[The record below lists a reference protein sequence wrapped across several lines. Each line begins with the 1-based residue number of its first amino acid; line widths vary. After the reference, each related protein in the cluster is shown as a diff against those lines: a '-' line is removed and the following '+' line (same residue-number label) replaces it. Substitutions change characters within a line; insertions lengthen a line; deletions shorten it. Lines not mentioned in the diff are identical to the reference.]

1 MFLTAKFSELL
12 GYASMACWLGAQF
25 PQVIENHKRQ
35 SCEGLALPFLCNWLL
50 GDFSNLVGCLLTH
63 QLPFQT
69 YLATYFCI
77 VDCSLLAQYFY
88 YASGRGPATPPEVYV
103 RTRSRTISTARRLSL
118 DASHYR
124 ILSTV
129 AENVATAAALA
140 AFSESHPE
148 HRISRKHLADQT
160 LDDTAPQVAEEAQD
174 EVDDAV
180 LSALSE
186 SLHSGRKRVS
196 WSQERHDHQPSAR
209 SQASPIIPKSLQI
222 TAPQCDF
229 AAFSR
234 GRSEQRVADAEE
246 VEVEQPG
253 SRAASG
259 HRTNSRASRLGAS
272 MVLLGFGALFSV
284 GALTNAHS
292 RSLAGRSDSIG
303 RVLVDEVNI
312 PHPMTASS
320 VQGTD
325 YHALSSDAGVVTV
338 ELPLTLSQNEPQ
350 SQPEDSPSTE
360 RIIGRIFAWLCTSLY
375 LTSRLP
381 QIWKN
386 YVRKS
391 VEGLSMYLF
400 VFAFLGN
407 FFYVCSILTSSE
419 AQMPPPESTKF
430 FKESIP
436 YLLGSGGT
444 FVFDVTI
451 VSQSFIY
458 RGKPPRRRGRGTSIS
473 HRASLAEE
481 QACLLG
487 GDALSGSYYGGRSAS
502 VVRHSRTRTSASRP
516 N

>member
-1 MFLTAKFSELL
+1 VTCF
-12 GYASMACWLGAQF
+12 
-25 PQVIENHKRQ
+25 R
-35 SCEGLALPFLCNWLL
+35 
-50 GDFSNLVGCLLTH
+50 
-63 QLPFQT
+63 FQT

-338 ELPLTLSQNEPQ
+338 ELPLTLNQNEPQ

-386 YVRKS
+386 VSLLFVMVGIPFSKLLSQYVRKS

-436 YLLGSGGT
+436 Y
-444 FVFDVTI
+444 D
-451 VSQSFIY
+451 
-458 RGKPPRRRGRGTSIS
+458 
-473 HRASLAEE
+473 H
-481 QACLLG
+481 CLIFFHFLI
-487 GDALSGSYYGGRSAS
+487 DALLDTCLEVAAHSSLMSRLYLNPLFTEGSLRVGEAAVHQSLTGLPSLKSKLVCWEGMLFLAHTMVVEVQALYGTPGLGPPLHVPIKHRNC
-502 VVRHSRTRTSASRP
+502 VMLKLLYQHMYCTDHTS
-516 N
+516 

>member
-1 MFLTAKFSELL
+1 M
-12 GYASMACWLGAQF
+12 
-25 PQVIENHKRQ
+25 
-35 SCEGLALPFLCNWLL
+35 
-50 GDFSNLVGCLLTH
+50 
-63 QLPFQT
+63 
-69 YLATYFCI
+69 
-77 VDCSLLAQYFY
+77 DCSLLAQYFY
-88 YASGRGPATPPEVYV
+88 YYHGRGPETLSEAYV

-124 ILSTV
+124 TLSTV
-129 AENVATAAALA
+129 AGNVAAAAALA
-140 AFSESHPE
+140 AFPEQHPE
-148 HRISRKHLADQT
+148 HRVSRKHLADQP
-160 LDDTAPQVAEEAQD
+160 LVDTAPQIVEEAQD

-196 WSQERHDHQPSAR
+196 WSQERHDHSVV
-209 SQASPIIPKSLQI
+209 PKSLQI
-222 TAPQCDF
+222 TAPQREF

-234 GRSEQRVADAEE
+234 GRPEQRVADAEE
-246 VEVEQPG
+246 VEVEQPD
-253 SRAASG
+253 SRATSG
-259 HRTNSRASRLGAS
+259 HRTSSRASRRGAS
-272 MVLLGFGALFSV
+272 MVLLGFGMLFSV
-284 GALTNAHS
+284 GALTSTHS

-320 VQGTD
+320 VQDTA
-325 YHALSSDAGVVTV
+325 YHASLSDAGVVTV
-338 ELPLTLSQNEPQ
+338 ELPLTLSQNELRSQ
-350 SQPEDSPSTE
+350 SEDSPSTE

-400 VFAFLGN
+400 IFAFLGN
-407 FFYVCSILTSSE
+407 FFYVCSILTSPE
-419 AQMPPPESTKF
+419 AHMPPPASTKF

-444 FVFDVTI
+444 LIFDVTI

-458 RGKPPRRRGRGTSIS
+458 RGKPPRRRGRGTSIAHS
-473 HRASLAEE
+473 ASLAEE

-487 GDALSGSYYGGRSAS
+487 GDALSGSYYSGRSAS
-502 VVRHSRTRTSASRP
+502 VVRHSRTRTSSSRP
-516 N
+516 T

>member
-1 MFLTAKFSELL
+1 M
-12 GYASMACWLGAQF
+12 
-25 PQVIENHKRQ
+25 
-35 SCEGLALPFLCNWLL
+35 
-50 GDFSNLVGCLLTH
+50 
-63 QLPFQT
+63 
-69 YLATYFCI
+69 
-77 VDCSLLAQYFY
+77 LAQYFY
-88 YASGRGPATPPEVYV
+88 YGGGPATPSEIYV
-103 RTRSRTISTARRLSL
+103 RTRSRTISTARRLSI
-118 DASHYR
+118 DTSHYR

-129 AENVATAAALA
+129 AGNVATAAALA
-140 AFSESHPE
+140 AFSEPHPE
-148 HRISRKHLADQT
+148 HRVSRKHLAEQP
-160 LDDTAPQVAEEAQD
+160 LDDTTSQVVEEAQD

-196 WSQERHDHQPSAR
+196 WSQERHDHQASAR

-222 TAPQCDF
+222 TAPQCEF

-234 GRSEQRVADAEE
+234 GRPEQRVADAEE

-259 HRTNSRASRLGAS
+259 HRTNSRASRRGAS

-292 RSLAGRSDSIG
+292 RSVAGRSDSIG

-325 YHALSSDAGVVTV
+325 HHALSSDAGVVTV
-338 ELPLTLSQNEPQ
+338 ELPLTLSQDESR
-350 SQPEDSPSTE
+350 SQLEDSPSTE

-386 YVRKS
+386 VSLLFVMVGIPFSKRLHQYVRKS

-407 FFYVCSILTSSE
+407 FFYVCSILTSAE
-419 AQMPPPESTKF
+419 AHLPPPASTKF

-436 YLLGSGGT
+436 YAIIVLSFSFVIDDLLDTCLEVAAHSSLMSRLYLNPLFTEGSLRVGEAVVHQSHTELPSLKSKLVCWEGMLFLVHTTAVEMQALYGT
-444 FVFDVTI
+444 P
-451 VSQSFIY
+451 
-458 RGKPPRRRGRGTSIS
+458 GLGPPLHVPLKHRNCARLELLYQHMYCTDHTS
-473 HRASLAEE
+473 
-481 QACLLG
+481 
-487 GDALSGSYYGGRSAS
+487 
-502 VVRHSRTRTSASRP
+502 
-516 N
+516 